1 MLLKSQEHS
10 FNIQDI
16 NFDIDFD
23 IQQDVTKKHRITV
36 KLRYENHYFQ
46 INDIRS
52 HGIKFVKKN
61 EKKKYY
67 EFLTERYDPLPL
79 ANWQQDG
86 FPFDYNSVMLSTF
99 YDNNLKSLDALV
111 QNYDPSEYS
120 ILKNSDNSRN
130 VYGAKS

>member
-1 MLLKSQEHS
+1 M
-10 FNIQDI
+10 
-16 NFDIDFD
+16 
-23 IQQDVTKKHRITV
+23 
-36 KLRYENHYFQ
+36 
-46 INDIRS
+46 
-52 HGIKFVKKN
+52 
-61 EKKKYY
+61 
-67 EFLTERYDPLPL
+67 

-130 VYGAKS
+130 VYGDKSEIIMWKEYVFGWMGHPNYVILLYPQAK

>member
-36 KLRYENHYFQ
+36 KLRYENHYHQ

-52 HGIKFVKKN
+52 HGIKFVKKT
-61 EKKKYY
+61 KKKYY

>member
-1 MLLKSQEHS
+1 MWK
-10 FNIQDI
+10 I
-16 NFDIDFD
+16 
-23 IQQDVTKKHRITV
+23 
-36 KLRYENHYFQ
+36 
-46 INDIRS
+46 
-52 HGIKFVKKN
+52 
-61 EKKKYY
+61 KYY
-67 EFLTERYDPLPL
+67 EFIKERYDPLPL

-130 VYGAKS
+130 VYGAKMRNVRLNNGSFFIHVRRVFYCTKGYQPVGIVYVEYQKSSTGACAIEFICDIC

>member
-1 MLLKSQEHS
+1 M
-10 FNIQDI
+10 
-16 NFDIDFD
+16 
-23 IQQDVTKKHRITV
+23 
-36 KLRYENHYFQ
+36 
-46 INDIRS
+46 
-52 HGIKFVKKN
+52 
-61 EKKKYY
+61 
-67 EFLTERYDPLPL
+67 

-130 VYGAKS
+130 VYGDKSEIIKTSTWKEYVLGWMGHKPNDTCSFDLNT

>member
-1 MLLKSQEHS
+1 MTWDQ
-10 FNIQDI
+10 IC
-16 NFDIDFD
+16 
-23 IQQDVTKKHRITV
+23 KK
-36 KLRYENHYFQ
+36 YM
-46 INDIRS
+46 
-52 HGIKFVKKN
+52 
-61 EKKKYY
+61 KKYY
-67 EFLTERYDPLPL
+67 EFVTERYDPLPL

-130 VYGAKS
+130 VYGPKIRNVRLIVPKDTGQ

>member
-10 FNIQDI
+10 FNIQVI

-23 IQQDVTKKHRITV
+23 IQQDVTKKKHRIIV

-61 EKKKYY
+61 EKK
-67 EFLTERYDPLPL
+67 
-79 ANWQQDG
+79 NIM
-86 FPFDYNSVMLSTF
+86 NS
-99 YDNNLKSLDALV
+99 
-111 QNYDPSEYS
+111 
-120 ILKNSDNSRN
+120 
-130 VYGAKS
+130 

>member
-23 IQQDVTKKHRITV
+23 IQQDVTKKKHRIIV

-61 EKKKYY
+61 EKK
-67 EFLTERYDPLPL
+67 
-79 ANWQQDG
+79 NIM
-86 FPFDYNSVMLSTF
+86 NS
-99 YDNNLKSLDALV
+99 
-111 QNYDPSEYS
+111 
-120 ILKNSDNSRN
+120 
-130 VYGAKS
+130 